1 MANAPQGLPSDYK
14 NLSPFGAK
22 KATKQGSKDTAFL
35 GIGIVGILA
44 AVILIF
50 RALTLSA

>member
-14 NLSPFGAK
+14 NLSPFGSK
-22 KATKQGSKDTAFL
+22 KEAKQGGNTAFL
-35 GIGIVGILA
+35 AIGIVGILA
-44 AVILIF
+44 AVALIF